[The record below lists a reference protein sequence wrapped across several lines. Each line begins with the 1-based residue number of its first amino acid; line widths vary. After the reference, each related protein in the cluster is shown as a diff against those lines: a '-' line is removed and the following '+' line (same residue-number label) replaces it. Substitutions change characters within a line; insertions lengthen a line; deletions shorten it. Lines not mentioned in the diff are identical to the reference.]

1 VVDADALLADPPRVL
16 RALCAALAIPFS
28 DAMLSWPPGPRDTDG
43 VWAAHWYDAVNRST
57 GFAPP
62 RPMPTLHD
70 LNLLRLQ
77 ETALPIYERLA
88 AHALP

>member
-1 VVDADALLADPPRVL
+1 MIDSDALLDDPPRVL
-16 RALCAALAIPFS
+16 RALCAALGIPFS

-62 RPMPTLHD
+62 RPIPTLSD
-70 LNLLRLQ
+70 PRLLRL
-77 ETALPIYERLA
+77 EEAALPIYERLA